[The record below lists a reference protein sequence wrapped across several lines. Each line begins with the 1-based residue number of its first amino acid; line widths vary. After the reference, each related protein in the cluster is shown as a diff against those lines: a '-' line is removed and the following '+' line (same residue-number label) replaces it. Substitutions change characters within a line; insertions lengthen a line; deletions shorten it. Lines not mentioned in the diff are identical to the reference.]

1 MDTVHFCSLLFQNQ
15 SYSSVELFVGEP
27 LDGCGRLTN
36 AAEIRGN
43 SVILIRGHC
52 SFVSK
57 AVNAAEA
64 GAQFVIVSDDDVGS
78 TNTRIDMVH
87 DETNRKVY
95 IPTLFIAGKDG
106 AMIREELSK
115 IHAEN
120 FAIVNIPM
128 NLTAVPYHKRRHP
141 PWTLI

>member
-1 MDTVHFCSLLFQNQ
+1 M
-15 SYSSVELFVGEP
+15 
-27 LDGCGRLTN
+27 
-36 AAEIRGN
+36 
-43 SVILIRGHC
+43 
-52 SFVSK
+52 SK

-106 AMIREELSK
+106 
-115 IHAEN
+115 
-120 FAIVNIPM
+120 
-128 NLTAVPYHKRRHP
+128 
-141 PWTLI
+141 